1 MENIYLITSSSYRL
15 LEEEVKKIVKDN
27 PYVSFDLN
35 YQTMEDALDEANYY
49 SLFDDKKYIVVKNAS
64 IFCAKKRKSKTDD
77 EKNDDEVEEIVKPN
91 EELLIKYLE
100 SPNPNTILIFSVNGN
115 ASTAKKITKIINDKY
130 EYITVSVPKSRDIH
144 DDLKKHFK
152 KNGFEV
158 DDNIIYY
165 IIDSSLKNYDIALN
179 EAEKVMLYYKK
190 GCKVLFEDVKNIVS
204 SNIEDNNFAFIDA
217 VLERDVA
224 KAFKIYDDLMIQ
236 KVMPNMLIIMLANE
250 IRNILLSGML
260 KNSKNISE
268 IMKILKIQH
277 EFRVKKFINYSYNYS
292 KSQLEEYLSFIG
304 DVDYKIKTNKLK
316 PKNALQL
323 VILEI
328 CK

>member
-1 MENIYLITSSSYRL
+1 MKSVYLISSTSYHL
-15 LEEEVKKIVKDN
+15 LQKEINKIVKDN
-27 PYVSFDLN
+27 KYVSFDLN
-35 YQTMEDALDEANYY
+35 YDLLEDVIEEANYY

-152 KNGFEV
+152 ENGFEV

-165 IIDSSLKNYDIALN
+165 IIDSSLKNYDIAFN